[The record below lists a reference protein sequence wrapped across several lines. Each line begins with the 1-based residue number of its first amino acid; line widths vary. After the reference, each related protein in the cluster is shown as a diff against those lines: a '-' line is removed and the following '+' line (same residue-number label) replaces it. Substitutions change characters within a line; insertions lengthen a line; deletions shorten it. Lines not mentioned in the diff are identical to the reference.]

1 MAQFQKQLTALSR
14 EMNRLD
20 RFYHQFAKQHA
31 INYNQLIILYELYT
45 QGQCTQKQI
54 REIWIVSKQTINTL
68 CNRFVTEGLIQFTK
82 TEVDGRE
89 RQMQLTEQGRH
100 FATPIIESLLQ
111 LEATVSTQFGEQ
123 RLRDLTTE
131 MTEINQLFDKQL

>member
-54 REIWIVSKQTINTL
+54 RESGLSPSKPLTRSAT
-68 CNRFVTEGLIQFTK
+68 GL
-82 TEVDGRE
+82 
-89 RQMQLTEQGRH
+89 
-100 FATPIIESLLQ
+100 
-111 LEATVSTQFGEQ
+111 
-123 RLRDLTTE
+123 
-131 MTEINQLFDKQL
+131 